1 MTGRIRRKLLAHN
14 WAQTLPVAPQAW
26 PVCPLCQRAVPPA
39 QQDAHHLVP
48 RSQGG
53 RETVI
58 LHRICHRQVH
68 ALLTETELARHYASP
83 QALLAHP
90 GVQAFVQWVRKKP
103 DDFYERTRKSR
114 RTAPRRS

>member
-1 MTGRIRRKLLAHN
+1 MAGRIRRKLLA
-14 WAQTLPVAPQAW
+14 QTLQEKLPPEGASVL
-26 PVCPLCQRAVPPA
+26 PVCPLCGRPVPPA

-48 RSQGG
+48 RSEGG

-68 ALLTETELARHYASP
+68 ALFGETELARHYNTAD
-83 QALLAHP
+83 ALLAHP
-90 GVQAFVQWVRKKP
+90 RMQAFVQWVRRKP

-114 RTAPRRS
+114 ERR

>member
-1 MTGRIRRKLLAHN
+1 MAGRIRRKLLAQKLAPITT
-14 WAQTLPVAPQAW
+14 AQALL
-26 PVCPLCQRAVPPA
+26 PVCPLCCRSVPPA

-48 RSQGG
+48 RSEGG

-68 ALLTETELARHYASP
+68 ALFTEAELARQYATP

-90 GVQAFVQWVRKKP
+90 RMQAFVQWVRRKP

-114 RTAPRRS
+114 TRG

>member
-1 MTGRIRRKLLAHN
+1 MAGRIRRKLLAQKLVPITTTQ
-14 WAQTLPVAPQAW
+14 ALLPV
-26 PVCPLCQRAVPPA
+26 CLLCCRSVPPA

-48 RSQGG
+48 RSEGG

-68 ALLTETELARHYASP
+68 ALFTEAELARQYATP
-83 QALLAHP
+83 QTLLAHP
-90 GVQAFVQWVRKKP
+90 RMQAFVQWVRRKP

-114 RTAPRRS
+114 TRG

>member
-1 MTGRIRRKLLAHN
+1 MAGRIRRQLLAEKL
-14 WAQTLPVAPQAW
+14 ASVTLDRPALPD
-26 PVCPLCQRAVPPA
+26 CPLCGRPVPPD

-58 LHRICHRQVH
+58 LHRICHRQIH
-68 ALLTETELARHYASP
+68 ALFGETELARHYHSA

-90 GVQAFVQWVRKKP
+90 QVQAFVQWVRRKP
-103 DDFYERTRKSR
+103 DGFYERTRKSR
-114 RTAPRRS
+114 ERR

>member
-1 MTGRIRRKLLAHN
+1 MAGRIRRKLLA
-14 WAQTLPVAPQAW
+14 QKLAPITTTQAPL
-26 PVCPLCQRAVPPA
+26 PVCPLCCRSVPPA

-48 RSQGG
+48 RSEGG

-68 ALLTETELARHYASP
+68 ALFTEAELARQYATP

-90 GVQAFVQWVRKKP
+90 RMQAFVQWVRRKP

-114 RTAPRRS
+114 DRS

>member
-1 MTGRIRRKLLAHN
+1 MAGRIRRKLLA
-14 WAQTLPVAPQAW
+14 QKLAPITMEQAPL
-26 PVCPLCQRAVPPA
+26 PVCPLCGRSVPPA

-48 RSQGG
+48 RSEGG
-53 RETVI
+53 RDTVI

-68 ALLTETELARHYASP
+68 ALFSETELARHYASA
-83 QALLAHP
+83 QALLTHP

-114 RTAPRRS
+114 DRS

>member
-1 MTGRIRRKLLAHN
+1 MAGRIRRKLLA
-14 WAQTLPVAPQAW
+14 QKLAPIATTQALL
-26 PVCPLCQRAVPPA
+26 PVCPLCCRSVPPA

-48 RSQGG
+48 RSEGG

-68 ALLTETELARHYASP
+68 ALFTETELARQYATP

-90 GVQAFVQWVRKKP
+90 RMQAFVQWIRRKP

-114 RTAPRRS
+114 IRG

>member
-1 MTGRIRRKLLAHN
+1 MTGRIRRKLLA
-14 WAQTLPVAPQAW
+14 QTLQEKLPPEGASAL
-26 PVCPLCQRAVPPA
+26 PVCPLCGRAVPPA

-48 RSQGG
+48 RSEGG

-68 ALLTETELARHYASP
+68 ALFGETELARHYNTAD
-83 QALLAHP
+83 ALLAHP
-90 GVQAFVQWVRKKP
+90 RMQAFVQWVRRKP

-114 RTAPRRS
+114 ERR

>member
-1 MTGRIRRKLLAHN
+1 MAGRIRRKLLAQKLAPITT
-14 WAQTLPVAPQAW
+14 AQAPL
-26 PVCPLCQRAVPPA
+26 PVCPLCGRSVPPD

-48 RSQGG
+48 RSEGG
-53 RETVI
+53 RDTVI

-68 ALLTETELARHYASP
+68 ALFSETELARHYATP
-83 QALLAHP
+83 KALLSHP

-114 RTAPRRS
+114 DRS